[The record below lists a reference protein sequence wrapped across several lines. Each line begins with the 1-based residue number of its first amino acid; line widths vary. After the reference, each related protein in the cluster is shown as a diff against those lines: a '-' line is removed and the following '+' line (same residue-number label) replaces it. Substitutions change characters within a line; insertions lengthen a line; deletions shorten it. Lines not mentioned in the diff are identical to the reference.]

1 MNTLKDFN
9 KLCVID
15 LDEKVTMKEAI
26 DKLRALSHGNYKNA
40 YFISSNG
47 EKVFL
52 KLDVEKEN
60 K

>member
-1 MNTLKDFN
+1 M
-9 KLCVID
+9 
-15 LDEKVTMKEAI
+15 DEKVTMKEAI